1 MSADA
6 AADNSARARA
16 RAFIRE
22 RPKSGF
28 TFFAAIPAAKTR
40 GRRTEAENQSRRK
53 VAITRNRDSGFTIYR
68 HHPSPP
74 PAAAAAAVSHPSLIA
89 GSRSRAIPT
98 DKGSGTDRF
107 GAICAGRAHRKERIA
122 RIPKSIRNI
131 NRIHRISALYAKLSC
146 ALYAFPFVANQTV
159 DLLRALVLRTGGGIL
174 AKSTRPDAKSN
185 FIYMKRME
193 FIIAGE
199 NTRRTAAYN

>member
-1 MSADA
+1 
-6 AADNSARARA
+6 
-16 RAFIRE
+16 
-22 RPKSGF
+22 
-28 TFFAAIPAAKTR
+28 
-40 GRRTEAENQSRRK
+40 
-53 VAITRNRDSGFTIYR
+53 
-68 HHPSPP
+68 
-74 PAAAAAAVSHPSLIA
+74 LIA